1 MSKTSTSRQECL
13 LSMFKKI
20 ILGKVGLR
28 YRGVGEESPLQFVK
42 NKKSVIKWSYFPA
55 FLTFILMDSLVA
67 KYCLN

>member
-1 MSKTSTSRQECL
+1 
-13 LSMFKKI
+13 MFKKI

-28 YRGVGEESPLQFVK
+28 YREVGEESPLQFVK